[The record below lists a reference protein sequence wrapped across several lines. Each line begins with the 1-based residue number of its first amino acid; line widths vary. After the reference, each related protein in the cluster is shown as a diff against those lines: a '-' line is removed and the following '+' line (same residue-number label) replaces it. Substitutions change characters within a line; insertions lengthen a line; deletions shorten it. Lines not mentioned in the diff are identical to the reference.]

1 MALLSQISEEV
12 SDPWLQGRLADLV
25 WLLEKPRD
33 PKYALLAIDAYRTIP
48 LDVQTWL
55 RDGRECWERAIA
67 LSRMLGTGAG
77 GRLKEIEAALMA
89 AFMRTTKDDGFHV
102 LWLAELLAE
111 RHLGKEDCAQI
122 ADKLRSMAQIFD
134 QEMRFHLSRSFFYA
148 SAQWFKRAGDVTRS
162 NEMTAQFAEGWVK
175 EAIQRMSSTQPS
187 SAVAA
192 TFYEKAIQVYRTVP
206 RCERASLGIE
216 NRIGELH
223 RLMNQAAGDAP
234 NEMGRVTSGPI
245 DITAHVEQAQ
255 SAVRGKGELDSLAA
269 LANLHGGC
277 RLTELRQRS
286 EEVLRTYIGP
296 RLFGATHISS
306 DGRVIAKQPAAE
318 PDDAGSDRHKAAV
331 WSEMVKDYAMK
342 LDLVVRA
349 VIWPALA
356 VVISEHRLR
365 EGDFVRLA
373 DRSPIVPLGRERLVG
388 RALFSG
394 YECDFASALHLLV
407 PQVEHIVRCHLKAR
421 GAKTTHLDEDGIE
434 NEKALGA
441 LVDLPETA
449 QIFGEDLAFELKAL
463 FCDALGPNLRNGIA
477 HGLLDYGA
485 CESSYSIYAWW
496 LGVKLVVNAFWS
508 ATQSGDVREPPAQ
521 TTDVDEKSGAD

>member
-1 MALLSQISEEV
+1 VALLSQISEEV

-286 EEVLRTYIGP
+286 EEVLRTYIKRRP
-296 RLFGATHISS
+296 
-306 DGRVIAKQPAAE
+306 
-318 PDDAGSDRHKAAV
+318 
-331 WSEMVKDYAMK
+331 
-342 LDLVVRA
+342 
-349 VIWPALA
+349 
-356 VVISEHRLR
+356 
-365 EGDFVRLA
+365 GDCQA
-373 DRSPIVPLGRERLVG
+373 
-388 RALFSG
+388 
-394 YECDFASALHLLV
+394 
-407 PQVEHIVRCHLKAR
+407 AR
-421 GAKTTHLDEDGIE
+421 G
-434 NEKALGA
+434 
-441 LVDLPETA
+441 
-449 QIFGEDLAFELKAL
+449 
-463 FCDALGPNLRNGIA
+463 
-477 HGLLDYGA
+477 
-485 CESSYSIYAWW
+485 
-496 LGVKLVVNAFWS
+496 
-508 ATQSGDVREPPAQ
+508 
-521 TTDVDEKSGAD
+521 